1 MKTISI
7 AGRVGKNAE
16 TRRTQNGDPVT
27 SFSVAVDDGYG
38 ERKST
43 MWFDCSLWGNRGNSL
58 AQHLTKGTSL
68 SLSGELGKREHE
80 GKTYLTIRVNELTL
94 QGGNERKAEQ
104 PAQKQEGYGQAS
116 GGNPSPRELD
126 DEIPF

>member
-7 AGRVGKNAE
+7 AGRIGRDAE

-27 SFSVAVDDGYG
+27 SFPVAVDDGYG

-43 MWFDCSLWGNRGNSL
+43 IWFDCALWGNRGNNL
-58 AQHLTKGTSL
+58 AQHLTKGAAI
-68 SLSGELGKREHE
+68 SLSGEFGKREHE

-94 QGGNERKAEQ
+94 QGGGERKADQ
-104 PAQKQEGYGQAS
+104 PAKQQQSYGQA
-116 GGNPSPRELD
+116 GGNGARELD

>member
-1 MKTISI
+1 MKTVSI
-7 AGRVGKNAE
+7 AGRIGKSAE

-43 MWFDCSLWGNRGNSL
+43 MWFDCSLWGNRGNNL
-58 AQHLTKGTSL
+58 AQHLTKGTAV

-94 QGGNERKAEQ
+94 QGGGKTDQ
-104 PAQKQEGYGQAS
+104 PAQKQQSYGQAS
-116 GGNPSPRELD
+116 GDLD
-126 DEIPF
+126 DSIPF